1 MLGDKV
7 GAHQILLPKHFFQP
21 IGGMNSARK
30 IYRGEVCF
38 GNCCILIQLKTGI
51 REGAAHDLQ

>member
-21 IGGMNSARK
+21 IGGMNNARK
-30 IYRGEVCF
+30 IYRGEA
-38 GNCCILIQLKTGI
+38 LL
-51 REGAAHDLQ
+51 RELLYFDLAQNGKKGRRRI